1 METGWVLEVACCKV
15 EIWKSEREYRRR
27 VLVGRGFVE
36 VPGGDGAGIE
46 IDERGLKDRRVREEL
61 LRDLIDFGG
70 DRVLRRCLRGV
81 GSRKERVR

>member
-1 METGWVLEVACCKV
+1 MALGIA
-15 EIWKSEREYRRR
+15 
-27 VLVGRGFVE
+27 
-36 VPGGDGAGIE
+36 PAGIE

-81 GSRKERVR
+81 GSGKERVR